1 MLCTVGN
8 PMKRLHLLCTVIHLN
23 LFKGDLLCFHLFF
36 VIYIMVE
43 CRNEAKV
50 SNNELSNPCEQKIPG
65 FRLLWMQHFLF
76 FFYYMHQAY
85 VRLLWISLYGHPLKA
100 QHSWRPIPLLSYL
113 TVTTW
118 PATSSSTKQN
128 ELAGRVTQ
136 KEHRESTQFFQ
147 MTPLC
152 RLFNYV
158 AYLPVVEAFNQGKI
172 NLSELQATVSSYGL
186 HLVCTCVCVC
196 RGKSSLKVPLCYWLQ
211 LKVPR
216 DIHLSCSALGLLL
229 QG

>member
-85 VRLLWISLYGHPLKA
+85 VRSLWISLYGHPLKA

-152 RLFNYV
+152 RLFNSV
-158 AYLPVVEAFNQGKI
+158 AYLPVVEAFNQGKMTEI
-172 NLSELQATVSSYGL
+172 WASYRL
-186 HLVCTCVCVC
+186 KLVVTFGKCVCVW
-196 RGKSSLKVPLCYWLQ
+196 RGKSIASKFLYAIGCSSKFHVTFTFPAQ
-211 LKVPR
+211 L
-216 DIHLSCSALGLLL
+216 
-229 QG
+229 